1 MPTPIMVTTGTSVT
15 GDLITGTTPTF
26 LVKGLP
32 IATITSPVSGAAC
45 TGVIAGSTAVNKI
58 VHGLPMANITSM
70 ASGVNPATGV
80 PVTTSAMVTAGITY
94 IC

>member
-15 GDLITGTTPTF
+15 GDLITGTAPTF

-70 ASGVNPATGV
+70 ASGVRYPLMSTSTVEAVPPA
-80 PVTTSAMVTAGITY
+80 P
-94 IC
+94 